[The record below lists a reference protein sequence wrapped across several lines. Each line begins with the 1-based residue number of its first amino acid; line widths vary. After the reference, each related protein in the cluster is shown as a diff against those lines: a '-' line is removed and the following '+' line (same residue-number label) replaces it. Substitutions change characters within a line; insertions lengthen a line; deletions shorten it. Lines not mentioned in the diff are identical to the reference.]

1 MATRVAFTAHV
12 LLQLT
17 CRANALHQKRCHAGQ
32 LRARHGYGFP
42 LRRITFDVMITDD
55 KRLFN
60 RQRVVHLFAS
70 PVVWFF
76 DSTGFDSA
84 EFC

>member
-1 MATRVAFTAHV
+1 MRGLHGPA

-32 LRARHGYGFP
+32 VRAGYVDGFP
-42 LRRITFDVMITDD
+42 LRRIAFDVMIMDD

-60 RQRVVHLFAS
+60 WQRVVHLFAS
-70 PVVWFF
+70 PVVWFL
-76 DSTGFDSA
+76 DSTGFNSA
-84 EFC
+84 ESC